1 MLLEKDS
8 KIKEASHKKKK
19 KKKKKEVQFSVW
31 RVESNFPYS
40 FLILKLMP
48 KKRTGYIGLAIGRHK
63 DRSSV

>member
-8 KIKEASHKKKK
+8 KIKEASHK